1 MDEKQLDYADLVA
14 FIIKPLIDHKEDLS
28 VTSSQEEGEVHIEIR
43 AHEDDLGKIIGRR
56 GRVIN
61 SIRTLV
67 RAAGSSNHTRV
78 EVEIVE

>member
-1 MDEKQLDYADLVA
+1 MDEKQLDYADLVT
-14 FIIKPLIDHKEDLS
+14 FIINPLIDHIDDLD
-28 VTSSQEEGEVHIEIR
+28 VTSSVEEGIVQIEIH

-61 SIRTLV
+61 SIRTLA
-67 RAAGSSNHTRV
+67 RAAGSSNNTRV